1 MYDIETA
8 FKNSGLSAQEIE
20 KIKREV
26 RNEFPNDDM
35 MIEKIK
41 REVRN
46 EFPNDDMM
54 YELHIIRILK
64 AVKKG
69 YWKLDDS

>member
-26 RNEFPNDDM
+26 RNEFL
-35 MIEKIK
+35 
-41 REVRN
+41 
-46 EFPNDDMM
+46 NDDMM

-69 YWKLDDS
+69 YRKLDDS

>member
-1 MYDIETA
+1 MMYDIETA
-8 FKNSGLSAQEIE
+8 FKNSGLSAQE
-20 KIKREV
+20 
-26 RNEFPNDDM
+26 
-35 MIEKIK
+35 IEKIK

>member
-1 MYDIETA
+1 MFDIETA

-35 MIEKIK
+35 M
-41 REVRN
+41 
-46 EFPNDDMM
+46 
-54 YELHIIRILK
+54 YELHIIRILR
-64 AVKKG
+64 AIKKG
-69 YWKLDDS
+69 YYKVPSS